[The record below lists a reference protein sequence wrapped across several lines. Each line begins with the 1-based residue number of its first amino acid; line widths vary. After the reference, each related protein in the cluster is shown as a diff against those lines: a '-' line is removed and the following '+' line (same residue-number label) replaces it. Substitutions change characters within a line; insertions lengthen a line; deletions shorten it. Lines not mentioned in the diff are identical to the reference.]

1 MITRNIF
8 GISVRPAAL
17 FMVGTLLL
25 INSGCTSILKPE
37 AIPAPSP
44 QDLQKIER
52 AQDLLSLGHQTA
64 LLESN
69 QIFRDLTEVPALMD
83 EASEGFIKTGML
95 LHLRQKEMGA
105 VKAEGL
111 TLLRES
117 SALFPRFKEF
127 GYLFDLLERIPAST
141 KGIIGKT
148 RADDPNVE
156 DYLDWLR
163 TDFPPLR
170 EKLRLRA
177 ESDEFHA
184 YIYISFVEAFNF
196 KFPNLPAV
204 SELGTTFPDSNL
216 VAYKLAT
223 FPKAKA
229 VELAGLLSRDPDFAE
244 AHFFLG
250 DQAFG
255 EGRVL
260 TAEKHFKET
269 LAAFP
274 DSSSTLISLARIH
287 HYLEEIEKSLAFD
300 ELALELAPGYRD
312 ALLGKAMCLCYLGR
326 FEESIKVLEEML
338 RLGFYMIGEARY
350 WLARNLNE
358 LGRLEEAR
366 ANIEEARKYIIGQ
379 YEIPALDGQIAY
391 KQKRPDE
398 AEKYLKEA
406 LSLYNSDCESAY
418 TLGQLYTD
426 KGQWLDSALSF
437 AQGSGC
443 NEVMEKA
450 LEDKIREIEKADLDS
465 NRREKLLYIKKSQL
479 LHHRRTKAG
488 CDFNAAASYYNAG
501 KIESALEMA
510 RKAAL
515 YPLFKDKAQELIL
528 RIEREKSR

>member
-1 MITRNIF
+1 
-8 GISVRPAAL
+8 
-17 FMVGTLLL
+17 MVGTLLL
-25 INSGCTSILKPE
+25 IYSGCTSILKPE

-69 QIFRDLTEVPALMD
+69 QIFRDLTEVPSLMD

-326 FEESIKVLEEML
+326 FEESIRVLEEML

-350 WLARNLNE
+350 WLARDLNE
-358 LGRLEEAR
+358 LGRL
-366 ANIEEARKYIIGQ
+366 
-379 YEIPALDGQIAY
+379 
-391 KQKRPDE
+391 DE

-528 RIEREKSR
+528 RIEKEKSR